1 MKNKP
6 RKKRIVE
13 YSKRSYDGK
22 TLQWTWMTDVELG
35 ITKYRD
41 SKRFPHLADNG
52 RWVITK
58 IYEGDDILDG

>member
-13 YSKRSYDGK
+13 YSKRAYDGK

-35 ITKYRD
+35 IIKYRD
-41 SKRFPHLADNG
+41 SR
-52 RWVITK
+52 TT
-58 IYEGDDILDG
+58 